1 MQNIK
6 KFTLLIL
13 LSTFLGCTACKES
26 LFDQNTPLKVQQ
38 GFHLTSTLD
47 FPFDSSYTKAVV
59 KVVNGNNIIGNG
71 VFISNHGLLL
81 TTYDPVLSMVSQI
94 PKHNHV
100 LNGFSATTRENELSL
115 PNISVLILIDEM
127 DVTEEYS
134 SQIPVQSSNYQI
146 NQIEQEVTRTLIE
159 TTNRNIQIF

>member
-1 MQNIK
+1 
-6 KFTLLIL
+6 
-13 LSTFLGCTACKES
+13 
-26 LFDQNTPLKVQQ
+26 
-38 GFHLTSTLD
+38 
-47 FPFDSSYTKAVV
+47 
-59 KVVNGNNIIGNG
+59 
-71 VFISNHGLLL
+71 
-81 TTYDPVLSMVSQI
+81 MVSQI

-100 LNGFSATTRENELSL
+100 LNGFSATAREHELSL

-159 TTNRNIQIF
+159 TAQSKYPNFLVQINEIYGGNHKILSVYKPFKDVRLVWNDDLKLDEHMLSNSDSLYHAISSSTALLRVY